1 MNPKK
6 DRKNNPIDKFIFGL
20 IDNHLDMIALGILI
34 IMAVIVRIV
43 LMSEVKLSPDYES
56 YYLKWVM
63 EYKERGI
70 IAGLSTTIGDYYV
83 PLNIMYALC
92 SLFPCE
98 PYIPLTIFSGIAE
111 FISAFYLYRIAEIL
125 LLESGKDTEKA
136 KKVAAYIA
144 VATLYL
150 PFVVFNGSLWKQ
162 CDAIYAVFLVIAI
175 FYLLKDE
182 YNKSFIFLALSF
194 GFKLQSIFFVPLYL
208 VIYMAKKNFSILKFV
223 WVPVMYLVMGLPSV
237 ILGRGLRATYFSY
250 LAQTNETSSEGYGM
264 VSFYPNFYNYGLD
277 NYDEF
282 LKVPGIALTAAILVI
297 LAVFTI
303 KHKSFLGN
311 RANTLYLGVFLGW
324 TCCMFLPGM
333 HERYDYVIVLLATIL
348 FATAFKRNIWA
359 AVVMN
364 LCSFLVYAIVL
375 FRSDEISM
383 IVVSCLEIAAYIY
396 LSADFIRRVSEYD
409 A

>member
-1 MNPKK
+1 MNPQKDKK
-6 DRKNNPIDKFIFGL
+6 TNPIDKFIFWL
-20 IDNHLDMIALGILI
+20 VDNHLDKVALGILI
-34 IMAVIVRIV
+34 TMAVIVRLA

-63 EYKERGI
+63 EYRERGI
-70 IAGLSTTIGDYYV
+70 IGGLSTTIGDYYV
-83 PLNIMYALC
+83 PLNIMYAIC

-111 FISAFYLYRIAEIL
+111 FVSAYYLYRIVEML
-125 LLESGKDTEKA
+125 LLESGKTKEKA
-136 KKVAAYIA
+136 KRVGAYMG
-144 VATLYL
+144 VFSLYL
-150 PFVVFNGSLWKQ
+150 PFVVFNGALWKQ

-175 FYLLKDE
+175 FHLLKED

-208 VIYMAKKNFSILKFV
+208 VIYMAKKNYSILRFL

-237 ILGRGLRATYFSY
+237 LLGRGLRATYFSY

-264 VSFYPNFYNYGLD
+264 VSFYPNFYNFGLD

-282 LKVPGIALTAAILVI
+282 LKVPGIALAAAVLVA

-303 KHKSFLGN
+303 RHKRFLDSKT
-311 RANTLYLGVFLGW
+311 NTLYLGVFLGW
-324 TCCMFLPGM
+324 SCCMFLPGM

-348 FATAFKRNIWA
+348 FAAAFKKNIW
-359 AVVMN
+359 VPIVMN
-364 LCSFLVYAIVL
+364 ICSFLVYAIVL
-375 FRSDEISM
+375 FRSEEISM

-396 LSADFIRRVSEYD
+396 VFTDFTRRVSEYD